1 MFTKS
6 IVALAIIV
14 GIVGITSS
22 AGAAPQEKGAT
33 SDHQVLI
40 NRCANWDAYGRR
52 CDSGSW

>member
-6 IVALAIIV
+6 IIALAI
-14 GIVGITSS
+14 IVGITSS
-22 AGAAPQEKGAT
+22 AGAAPRNKGVT

-40 NRCANWDAYGRR
+40 NHCANWDAYGQR